1 MKFEDL
7 IFNNPFAPT
16 PSFVG
21 FFPDEVQQAYAEGV
35 AEAQETFIHTVEDT
49 ASSIGVNIGQP
60 AAGGA
65 GGGMSMTM
73 ILMLVLALLMLL

>member
-21 FFPDEVQQAYAEGV
+21 FFPDEVQHAYAEGV
-35 AEAQETFIHTVEDT
+35 AEAQQTFIHTVQEQ

-60 AAGGA
+60 AGGA

-73 ILMLVLALLMLL
+73 ILILVLALLILM